1 VIPPRTSTSRR
12 QGGFS
17 LIELMVAL
25 VLGLVLIGGVINI
38 FVTNQQAFRT
48 NENLARLQENARIS
62 FELTAR
68 EMRQAGG
75 NPCGATLVSNT
86 LVDPAARWAYN
97 WDGGSVRGFDGG
109 QDATGIVATG
119 PGVGERVAG
128 TDAVTVLSGGLDNGV
143 TIVSHNPTSAT
154 LFLSTVNHG
163 IQENEIVM
171 VCDAGSA
178 AITQITNSSS
188 GTNNTIV
195 HNPGQGSNPP
205 PNAPGNCTKGLG
217 FPSVC
222 TTNGT
227 EKEMQGGG
235 VVTRLSASFWYIGNN
250 PRGGRSLYRQQSFAP
265 AEEIAEGVVGLEL
278 KYLMRDT
285 GSGNL
290 GADWIDATAIADWS
304 NAAPLQVVAVRMR
317 ATLQTQ
323 QNVSIDGQPLVRQ
336 LVHVVN
342 IRNRSL

>member
-1 VIPPRTSTSRR
+1 VILPRTSTRRR

-68 EMRQAGG
+68 EIRQAGG
-75 NPCGATLVSNT
+75 NLCGATLVANV
-86 LVDPAARWAYN
+86 LINPALGWAYN
-97 WDGGSVRGFDGG
+97 WDAGSVRGFDGG

-128 TDAVTVLSGGLDNGV
+128 TDAVTILSGGLDNGV
-143 TIVSHNPTSAT
+143 IITNHNPTAASID
-154 LFLSTVNHG
+154 LSSINHG
-163 IQENEIVM
+163 LAIDEIVM

-178 AITQITNSSS
+178 AITQITNSSP
-188 GTNNTIV
+188 GTNSTIV
-195 HNPGQGSNPP
+195 HNTGTSS
-205 PNAPGNCTKGLG
+205 PGNCTKGLG
-217 FPSVC
+217 FPADCSSSG
-222 TTNGT
+222 GT
-227 EKEMQGGG
+227 AKTFQSGGF
-235 VVTRLSASFWYIGNN
+235 VTRLSASFWYIGNN
-250 PRGGRSLYRQQSFAP
+250 PRGGRSLYRLPDTGP
-265 AEEIAEGVVGLEL
+265 AEEIAEGVRDLEL
-278 KYLMRDT
+278 KYLMRDS

-290 GADWIDATAIADWS
+290 GTDWIDATAILDWS

-323 QNVSIDGQPLVRQ
+323 QNVSIDAQPLIRQ